1 MKKQKNRFFKG
12 EVGTLVVVVFL
23 VLIVA
28 STLVTTTLN
37 QSEMDQRSEASHSNT
52 CPFNSGVEIPLG
64 QTESNTSNMENR
76 WPIKDNRHEYDILGK
91 DYFLLVDNNYDPKI
105 LDLSYEDGGNVD
117 AKMNGFMGS
126 MFRYKPNKVQA
137 YGVKYNSVN
146 KGNDTDIKGNAPV
159 LTIPTDIGADVKVP
173 ATGYDIGGGYE
184 AMVVFAESD
193 RVTLH
198 IGRHEYFVGSDEN
211 NCNGGRCSGGYWI
224 YVKGIC
230 VDQKILDAYNN
241 VKSIQEQA
249 NADKNPIQLP
259 MVKPGHT
266 LGKAIGNSVTVGV
279 RDNGPFISTSKPIYW
294 TGVDEKNFNVSPTS
308 TATNTPTAASV
319 NVTPAATLTTPTT
332 TTTPTTP
339 TTPTTTLKPTS
350 TATTPAATLT
360 TTLTPTIPATTPA
373 ASPNPTTPSS
383 TPTYTITPTPSLSPY
398 YCGSSPESNEVYL
411 YDFKE
416 GDTQGPCL
424 RLTVREQ
431 PYNLTDILISNNSM
445 LKATNPD
452 IFFLYRVNR
461 CYDSWNDC
469 INEIVLGSNVKVN
482 AYIYPDNLAKRYYD
496 KSEILKPPYV
506 DSISKIEVLYQ
517 SSSIYG
523 VGNQITTTGEIR
535 NIDGQ
540 TVLIL
545 NTGSL

>member
-37 QSEMDQRSEASHSNT
+37 QSEMDQRSEASQSNT
-52 CPFNSGVEIPLG
+52 CPFNSNVEIPLG

-76 WPIKDNRHEYDILGK
+76 WPIKDHPHEYDILGEN
-91 DYFLLVDNNYDPKI
+91 YFSLKENTGDPKI

-146 KGNDTDIKGNAPV
+146 KGTDTDIKGNAPV

-173 ATGYDIGGGYE
+173 TTEYDIGGGYE

-211 NCNGGRCSGGYWI
+211 NCNGGKCSGGYWI

-230 VDQKILDAYNN
+230 VDQKILDAYKS
-241 VKSIQEQA
+241 VKDIQEKA

-266 LGKAIGNSVTVGV
+266 LGKAIDNSVTVGV
-279 RDNGPFISTSKPIYW
+279 RDNGPFISTSKSIYW
-294 TGVDEKNFNVSPTS
+294 TGVNGKDFNVSPTS
-308 TATNTPTAASV
+308 AATN
-319 NVTPAATLTTPTT
+319 TPTT

-339 TTPTTTLKPTS
+339 NTTITPTI
-350 TATTPAATLT
+350 TATNPATTLT
-360 TTLTPTIPATTPA
+360 TTLTPTTPTTTPA
-373 ASPNPTTPSS
+373 ATTTTPTTTQTPTSSPASTTSQTPTTPSS
-383 TPTYTITPTPSLSPY
+383 TPASTSTYRMTVKSP
-398 YCGSSPESNEVYL
+398 
-411 YDFKE
+411 
-416 GDTQGPCL
+416 
-424 RLTVREQ
+424 
-431 PYNLTDILISNNSM
+431 
-445 LKATNPD
+445 
-452 IFFLYRVNR
+452 
-461 CYDSWNDC
+461 
-469 INEIVLGSNVKVN
+469 
-482 AYIYPDNLAKRYYD
+482 
-496 KSEILKPPYV
+496 
-506 DSISKIEVLYQ
+506 
-517 SSSIYG
+517 
-523 VGNQITTTGEIR
+523 ITTTGITTYI
-535 NIDGQ
+535 NGQ
-540 TVLIL
+540 IALIFNGFL
-545 NTGSL
+545 

>member
-1 MKKQKNRFFKG
+1 VKKQKNRFFKG

-37 QSEMDQRSEASHSNT
+37 QSEMDQRSEASQSNT

-76 WPIKDNRHEYDILGK
+76 WPINDHPHEYDILGQ
-91 DYFLLVDNNYDPKI
+91 DYFSLEAKTNDTSI
-105 LDLSYEDGGNVD
+105 LNLSYKDSGNVD

-126 MFRYKPNKVQA
+126 MFSYKPNKVQA
-137 YGVKYNSVN
+137 YDVYYESVESRDDSR
-146 KGNDTDIKGNAPV
+146 KKGNAPV
-159 LTIPTDIGADVKVP
+159 LAIPTEIEANVKVP
-173 ATGYDIGGGYE
+173 TTEYDIGGGYE

-198 IGRHEYFVGSDEN
+198 IGRHEYFVGSKEN

-241 VKSIQEQA
+241 VKRIQEQA

-266 LGKAIGNSVTVGV
+266 LGKATGNSVIVGV
-279 RDNGPFISTSKPIYW
+279 RDNGPFISTSKPEYW
-294 TGVDEKNFNVSPTS
+294 TGVEGKNFNVSPTS

-332 TTTPTTP
+332 TTTP

-517 SSSIYG
+517 SSIYE
-523 VGNQITTTGEIR
+523 VGNQITTTGTT
-535 NIDGQ
+535 IDIEGK
-540 TVLIL
+540 TALIFTSPL
-545 NTGSL
+545 